1 VTQETNSK
9 VCPISGRLFQKSC
22 LGTSAVSPNNE
33 RIRRGELRSPALERP
48 ETLPSGA
55 QYPEAGGCKT
65 DNPPEG
71 SYRFLPTDKVFH
83 GPVTVRRLTVE
94 VERLTHPDAVFTRAE
109 TASVMRWICGG

>member
-1 VTQETNSK
+1 MTRSYS
-9 VCPISGRLFQKSC
+9 PLDRLWVASD
-22 LGTSAVSPNNE
+22 VSDGPT
-33 RIRRGELRSPALERP
+33 RSPALEP
-48 ETLPSGA
+48 PNV
-55 QYPEAGGCKT
+55 AGNPAPNTPGWRLRKT